1 MESGVGFLLNDSKLD
16 VHLAHFR
23 TYRLVALE
31 KWRGLAAAQPVR
43 KRARSPT
50 TRLLQQSWSS
60 DTFMEKVTEFTASL
74 CEIDKATDLKLPA
87 YRNVASRLV
96 LHGIT
101 RTKDLVGLT
110 PEEAGQIFTKI
121 DEVALAKRVVLW
133 VISST
138 VIQGIFHDIN

>member
-1 MESGVGFLLNDSKLD
+1 M
-16 VHLAHFR
+16 
-23 TYRLVALE
+23 
-31 KWRGLAAAQPVR
+31 
-43 KRARSPT
+43 
-50 TRLLQQSWSS
+50 LQQSWSS

-121 DEVALAKRVVLW
+121 DEVALARRIVSALGHEHQLTRRAELQACDDSV
-133 VISST
+133 ST
-138 VIQGIFHDIN
+138 VLGANDRGKPCKEP